1 MSLMKRLISLRV
13 KFLGAT
19 IISLVL
25 SAAVMY
31 LCHQLAAYILTLPN
45 TTFWSPIRQI
55 VRSIIQQW
63 GSIPAMIMAG
73 TGLFI
78 LMYWLLTRG
87 TIRYLKELDQA
98 LTEVGLGRM
107 DVKIPLR
114 TSDELGHLAQQLNAT
129 VEGLNVSIREITNA
143 LDEMAEGNLEVK
155 IPAQAGELAK
165 IADSINHMADRLNQ
179 SIEEERLV
187 ERSKND
193 LITGVSHDLR
203 TPLTSILGFLKVIE
217 EDRYKDETEL
227 RYYVNIAYEKAKDLK
242 KLIDQLFE
250 YTRIQNGLPLQK
262 SKLDLNGFLGQL
274 AEEFVPILDNSGM
287 LCRISAQQEDAI
299 ICADGDL
306 LVRAFENLL
315 SNAIQY
321 GADGKFVDIE
331 ISIEGPWA
339 RVKFINYG
347 QEIPSSSLPHLF
359 DRFYRAESS
368 RSKMSGGTGL
378 GLAIAKSIIDVHQ
391 GQVSV
396 TSNPQ
401 RTAFE
406 VLLPLV
412 TVR

>member
-1 MSLMKRLISLRV
+1 MSLKRLISLRV
-13 KFLGAT
+13 KFLGSA
-19 IISLVL
+19 IVSLLL
-25 SAAVMY
+25 SVAVMY

-45 TTFWSPIRQI
+45 TTFWSPIRKI
-55 VRSIIQQW
+55 VRGIIQQW
-63 GSIPAMIMAG
+63 GSIPAMIVAG
-73 TGLFI
+73 TGIFI
-78 LMYWLLTRG
+78 LTYWMLTRG
-87 TIRYLKELDQA
+87 TMRYLKELDQA

-114 TSDELGHLAQQLNAT
+114 TSDELGHLAQHLNAA
-129 VEGLNVSIREITNA
+129 VEGLNVSIQEITNG
-143 LDEMAEGNLEVK
+143 LGEMAEGNLDRK

-179 SIEEERLV
+179 SIEEERLA

-203 TPLTSILGFLKVIE
+203 TPLTSILGFLEVIE

-262 SKLDLNGFLGQL
+262 SELDLNGFLGQL
-274 AEEFVPILDNSGM
+274 AEEFVPILDSSGM
-287 LCRISAQQEDAI
+287 LCRVSARQENAI
-299 ICADGDL
+299 IHADGDL

-321 GADGKFVDIE
+321 GADGKFIDIE
-331 ISIEGPWA
+331 ISIEESWA

-347 QEIPSSSLPHLF
+347 KEIPSSSLPHLF
-359 DRFYRAESS
+359 DRFYRVDSS
-368 RSKMSGGTGL
+368 RSRASGGTGL

-396 TSNPQ
+396 TSSPQ
-401 RTAFE
+401 STAFE
-406 VLLPLV
+406 VLLPLA
-412 TVR
+412 TEK

>member
-1 MSLMKRLISLRV
+1 MSLKRLISLRV
-13 KFLGAT
+13 KFLVST
-19 IISLVL
+19 IVSLLL
-25 SAAVMY
+25 SVTVMY

-45 TTFWSPIRQI
+45 TTFWSPIREV
-55 VRSIIQQW
+55 VRGIIQQW
-63 GSIPAMIMAG
+63 GSIPAMIVAG
-73 TGLFI
+73 TGIFI
-78 LMYWLLTRG
+78 LTYWMLTRG

-114 TSDELGHLAQQLNAT
+114 TSDELGHLAQHLNAT
-129 VEGLNVSIREITNA
+129 VEGLNVSIREITNG
-143 LDEMAEGNLEVK
+143 LGEIAEGNLERK

-179 SIEEERLV
+179 SIEEERLA

-203 TPLTSILGFLKVIE
+203 TPLTSILGFLEVIE

-227 RYYVNIAYEKAKDLK
+227 RYYVDIAYEKAKDLK

-262 SKLDLNGFLGQL
+262 SELDLNGFLGQL
-274 AEEFVPILDNSGM
+274 AEEFVPILDRSAM
-287 LCRISAQQEDAI
+287 QCRVSAQQDTAVI
-299 ICADGDL
+299 YADGDL

-321 GADGKFVDIE
+321 GADGKFIDIE
-331 ISIEGPWA
+331 ISIEEPWA

-347 QEIPSSSLPHLF
+347 KEIPSSSLPHLF
-359 DRFYRAESS
+359 DRFYRVDSS
-368 RSKMSGGTGL
+368 RSKTSGGTGL

-396 TSNPQ
+396 TSSPQ
-401 RTAFE
+401 STAFE
-406 VLLPLV
+406 VLLPLA
-412 TVR
+412 TKR

>member
-1 MSLMKRLISLRV
+1 MRV
-13 KFLGAT
+13 KFLVST
-19 IISLVL
+19 IVSLLL
-25 SAAVMY
+25 SVTVMY

-45 TTFWSPIRQI
+45 TTFWSPIREV
-55 VRSIIQQW
+55 VRGIIQQW
-63 GSIPAMIMAG
+63 GSIPAMIVAG
-73 TGLFI
+73 TGIFI
-78 LMYWLLTRG
+78 LTYWMLTRG

-114 TSDELGHLAQQLNAT
+114 TSDELGHLAQHLNAT
-129 VEGLNVSIREITNA
+129 VEGLNVSIREITNG
-143 LDEMAEGNLEVK
+143 LGEIAEGNLERK

-179 SIEEERLV
+179 SIEEERLA

-203 TPLTSILGFLKVIE
+203 TPLTSILGFLEVIE

-227 RYYVNIAYEKAKDLK
+227 RYYVDIAYEKAKDLK

-262 SKLDLNGFLGQL
+262 SELDLNGFLGQL
-274 AEEFVPILDNSGM
+274 AEEFVPILDNSAM
-287 LCRISAQQEDAI
+287 QCRVSAQQDTAVI
-299 ICADGDL
+299 YADGDL

-321 GADGKFVDIE
+321 GADGKFIDIE
-331 ISIEGPWA
+331 ISIEEPWA

-347 QEIPSSSLPHLF
+347 KEIPSSSLPHLF
-359 DRFYRAESS
+359 DRFYRVDSS
-368 RSKMSGGTGL
+368 RSKTSGGTGL

-396 TSNPQ
+396 TSSPQ
-401 RTAFE
+401 STAFE
-406 VLLPLV
+406 VLLPLA
-412 TVR
+412 TKR

>member
-1 MSLMKRLISLRV
+1 MSLKRLISLRV
-13 KFLGAT
+13 KFLVST
-19 IISLVL
+19 IVSLLL
-25 SAAVMY
+25 SVTVMY

-45 TTFWSPIRQI
+45 TTFWSPIREV
-55 VRSIIQQW
+55 VRGIIQQW
-63 GSIPAMIMAG
+63 GSIPAMIVAG
-73 TGLFI
+73 TGIFI
-78 LMYWLLTRG
+78 LTYWMLTRG

-114 TSDELGHLAQQLNAT
+114 TSDELGHLAQHLNAT
-129 VEGLNVSIREITNA
+129 VEGLNVSIREITNG
-143 LDEMAEGNLEVK
+143 LGEIAEGNLERK

-179 SIEEERLV
+179 SIEEERLA

-203 TPLTSILGFLKVIE
+203 TPLTSILGFLEVIE

-227 RYYVNIAYEKAKDLK
+227 RYYVDIAYEKAKDLK

-262 SKLDLNGFLGQL
+262 SELDLNGFLGQL
-274 AEEFVPILDNSGM
+274 AEEFVPILDNSAM
-287 LCRISAQQEDAI
+287 QCRVSAQQDTAVI
-299 ICADGDL
+299 YADGDL

-321 GADGKFVDIE
+321 GADGKFIDIE
-331 ISIEGPWA
+331 ISIEEPWA

-347 QEIPSSSLPHLF
+347 KEIPSSSLPHLF
-359 DRFYRAESS
+359 DRFYRVDSS
-368 RSKMSGGTGL
+368 RSKTSGGTGL

-396 TSNPQ
+396 TSSPQ
-401 RTAFE
+401 STAFE
-406 VLLPLV
+406 VLLPLA
-412 TVR
+412 TKR